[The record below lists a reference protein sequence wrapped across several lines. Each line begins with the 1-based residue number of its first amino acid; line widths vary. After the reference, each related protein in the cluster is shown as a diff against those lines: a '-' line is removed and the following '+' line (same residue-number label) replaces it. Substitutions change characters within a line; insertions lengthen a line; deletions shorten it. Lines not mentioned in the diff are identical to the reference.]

1 MKRIFYLIAVCAV
14 MMSVSGCYRHRYPYD
29 KLAEADSLMEEHYDS
44 AWTILNAIDTA
55 AISS

>member
-1 MKRIFYLIAVCAV
+1 MIAVCAV